1 MYSSRTELVARWLFV
16 VGYGAMNILPVKR
29 ILPPI
34 IPYITIGIGLLIFHN
49 AWLAILSYHTGMVAV
64 LLLSK
69 IRISLKQSFQ
79 GNKVWMPFI
88 TALVGAGG
96 GILLY
101 VLWPLLSV
109 PDDINLYIRSIG
121 LNERTWLVFLAYFT
135 LINPLIE
142 EYYWR
147 GYLASAAKGITLNDL
162 LFSGYHLLV
171 LAGHMEAI
179 WLFAVFFV
187 LAIGAWFWRQMNRLN
202 GGLLASTISH
212 ITADITVILTIY
224 YISMK

>member
-1 MYSSRTELVARWLFV
+1 
-16 VGYGAMNILPVKR
+16 MNFLPIKK

-34 IPYITIGIGLLIFHN
+34 IPYITISIGLLVFN
-49 AWLAILSYHTGMVAV
+49 NTWLAILGYHIGMVV
-64 LLLSK
+64 VILLSK
-69 IRISLKQSFQ
+69 TGIPIKQAYQ
-79 GNKVWMPFI
+79 GNKGWITCI
-88 TALVGAGG
+88 TALVGVGG

-101 VLWPLLSV
+101 ILWPLLSL
-109 PDDINLYIRSIG
+109 PDGINLYTRSIG
-121 LNERTWLVFLAYFT
+121 LNERTWPAFLLYFI

-147 GYLASAAKGITLNDL
+147 GYLTSTTKGIMLNDL
-162 LFSGYHLLV
+162 LFSGYHLII
-171 LAGHMEAI
+171 LAGHIETI

-212 ITADITVILTIY
+212 ITADAAVMLTLY
-224 YISMK
+224 YISIK

>member
-1 MYSSRTELVARWLFV
+1 ME
-16 VGYGAMNILPVKR
+16 AMNTRVKK

-34 IPYITIGIGLLIFHN
+34 IPYITIGIGLLVFHH
-49 AWLAILSYHTGMVAV
+49 AWLAILGYHTGMVAV
-64 LLLSK
+64 ISLSK
-69 IRISLKQSFQ
+69 TGIAIKRAFQ
-79 GNKVWMPFI
+79 GNRYWIPFI
-88 TALVGAGG
+88 TALAGAGG

-101 VLWPLLSV
+101 ILWPLLSV
-109 PDDINLYIRSIG
+109 PDDINSYIRSIG
-121 LNERTWLVFLAYFT
+121 LNERTWPVFLAYFI

-147 GYLASAAKGITLNDL
+147 GYLADVAKGIALNDL
-162 LFSGYHLLV
+162 LFSGYHLIV
-171 LAGHMEAI
+171 LAGQMETI
-179 WLFAVFFV
+179 WLIVVF
-187 LAIGAWFWRQMNRLN
+187 LGLTIGAWFWRQMNRLN

>member
-1 MYSSRTELVARWLFV
+1 
-16 VGYGAMNILPVKR
+16 MNAPLVKR

-34 IPYITIGIGLLIFHN
+34 IPYMTTGIGLLVFHN
-49 AWLAILSYHTGMVAV
+49 AWLAILGYHAGMVAV
-64 LLLSK
+64 ISLSK
-69 IRISLKQSFQ
+69 TGITVQRAFQ
-79 GNKVWMPFI
+79 GKRYWVLFI
-88 TALVGAGG
+88 TALAGAGG

-101 VLWPLLSV
+101 ILWPLLSV
-109 PDDINLYIRSIG
+109 PDDINSYIRSIG
-121 LNERTWLVFLAYFT
+121 LNERTWPVFLTYFI

-147 GYLASAAKGITLNDL
+147 GYLAGSAKGIALNDL
-162 LFSGYHLLV
+162 LFSGYHLIV
-171 LAGHMEAI
+171 LAGQMETI
-179 WLFAVFFV
+179 WLIVVFFG
-187 LAIGAWFWRQMNRLN
+187 LTIGAWFWRQMNKLA

>member
-1 MYSSRTELVARWLFV
+1 MEVMNALLV
-16 VGYGAMNILPVKR
+16 KK

-34 IPYITIGIGLLIFHN
+34 IPYITIGIGLLVFHN
-49 AWLAILSYHTGMVAV
+49 AWLAILGYHTGMVAV
-64 LLLSK
+64 ISLSK
-69 IRISLKQSFQ
+69 TRITIKRAFQ
-79 GNKVWMPFI
+79 GKRYWVLFI
-88 TALVGAGG
+88 TALAGAGG

-101 VLWPLLSV
+101 ILWPLLSV
-109 PDDINLYIRSIG
+109 PDDINSYIRSIG
-121 LNERTWLVFLAYFT
+121 LTERTWPVFLAYFI

-147 GYLASAAKGITLNDL
+147 GYLVGSAKGIALNDL
-162 LFSGYHLLV
+162 LFSGYHLIV
-171 LAGHMEAI
+171 LAGQIETI
-179 WLFAVFFV
+179 WLIVVFFA
-187 LAIGAWFWRQMNRLN
+187 LTIGAWFWRQMNKLG

>member
-1 MYSSRTELVARWLFV
+1 
-16 VGYGAMNILPVKR
+16 MNTPPVKK

-49 AWLAILSYHTGMVAV
+49 AWLAILGYHTGMVAV

-69 IRISLKQSFQ
+69 TGITIKRAFQ
-79 GNKVWMPFI
+79 GNKYWIPLI
-88 TALVGAGG
+88 TALAGANG

-101 VLWPLLSV
+101 ILWPLLSV

-121 LNERTWLVFLAYFT
+121 LNERTWPVFLAYFT

-147 GYLASAAKGITLNDL
+147 GYLASAAKRIVLNDL
-162 LFSGYHLLV
+162 LFSGYHLIV
-171 LAGHMEAI
+171 LAGQMETI
-179 WLFAVFFV
+179 WLFVVFFGLTV
-187 LAIGAWFWRQMNRLN
+187 GAWFWRQMNRLN
-202 GGLLASTISH
+202 GGLLASAVSH

-224 YISMK
+224 YISMR

>member
-1 MYSSRTELVARWLFV
+1 MNARL
-16 VGYGAMNILPVKR
+16 VKR
-29 ILPPI
+29 ILPSL

-49 AWLAILSYHTGMVAV
+49 AWLAILSYHAGMIAII
-64 LLLSK
+64 LLSK
-69 IRISLKQSFQ
+69 TRISLKQAFQ
-79 GNKVWMPFI
+79 SNKAWILFA

-96 GILLY
+96 GLLLY

-109 PDDINLYIRSIG
+109 PDNISLYIRSIG
-121 LNERTWLVFLAYFT
+121 LNEHTWPVFLAYFT

-147 GYLASAAKGITLNDL
+147 GCLASAAKGITLNDL

-179 WLFAVFFV
+179 WLLAVFFM
-187 LAIGAWFWRQMNRLN
+187 LAAGAWFWRQMNRLN
-202 GGLLASTISH
+202 GGFLASVVSH
-212 ITADITVILTIY
+212 IAADIAVMLAIY
-224 YISMK
+224 YLAVR

>member
-1 MYSSRTELVARWLFV
+1 
-16 VGYGAMNILPVKR
+16 MNTLLVKR
-29 ILPPI
+29 VLPPI

-49 AWLAILSYHTGMVAV
+49 AWLAILGYHIGMVVV

-69 IRISLKQSFQ
+69 TGITIKQAFQ
-79 GNKVWMPFI
+79 GNKYWILLI

-101 VLWPLLSV
+101 ILWPLLSV
-109 PDDINLYIRSIG
+109 PDFNLYIRSIG
-121 LNERTWLVFLAYFT
+121 LSERTWPAFLAYFI
-135 LINPLIE
+135 LINPWIE

-147 GYLASAAKGITLNDL
+147 GYLATADKRIALNDL
-162 LFSGYHLLV
+162 LFSGYHLIV
-171 LAGHMEAI
+171 LAGHMETI
-179 WLFAVFFV
+179 WLFVVFFV
-187 LAIGAWFWRQMNRLN
+187 LTIGAWFWRQMNRLN